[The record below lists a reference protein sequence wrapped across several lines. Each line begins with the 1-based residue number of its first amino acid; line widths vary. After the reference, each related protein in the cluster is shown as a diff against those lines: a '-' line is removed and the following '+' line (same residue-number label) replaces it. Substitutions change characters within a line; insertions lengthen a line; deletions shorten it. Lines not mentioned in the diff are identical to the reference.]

1 MSDHTDPTPAPGSHR
16 EEREVPVIPGYQI
29 EAVAGE
35 TTSTQSWEALQISLD
50 RHVVL
55 LTLKVALV
63 DDPSKVAHFEDVARI
78 VARLHHRN
86 IVSIIDIAK
95 TEHGLPYVVM
105 EKIEGRRLSEVLHN
119 DGPLPPERAAKV
131 VLQLADALDGA
142 WKQSGF
148 VHRNLKPDNVYVLPD
163 GAAKISSFMY
173 ATVIR
178 PGADPLA
185 ADGGMLVGTPN
196 YMPPEQIDCLRSIDF
211 HADIYSVGA
220 LFYQALTGQA
230 PFREE
235 RNDYMRIFELQKEGT
250 IPAPSDLDPKVPVA
264 FSRIIQKMMAKRP
277 GDRYAFW
284 QDVIEDVHRALA
296 GRDLY
301 VPGGGEWVSPRSTVA
316 DAAPQPEPAPEP
328 AAAKGKP
335 KG

>member
-220 LFYQALTGQA
+220 LFYQLLTGQA
-230 PFREE
+230 PFRGE
-235 RNDYMRIFELQKEGT
+235 RDYMRIFELQKEGT
-250 IPAPSDLDPKVPVA
+250 VPAPSDVDPSIPEA
-264 FSRIIQKMMAKRP
+264 YSRIVQKMMAKRP
-277 GDRYAFW
+277 GERYAFW
-284 QDVIEDVHRALA
+284 QDVIEDLHRATA

-301 VPGGGEWVSPRSTVA
+301 VPGGGAWVSPRSTVS
-316 DAAPQPEPAPEP
+316 
-328 AAAKGKP
+328 G
-335 KG
+335 